1 MKPDHTQLKA
11 VAHRDTAASSSSK
24 PPDGLS
30 VGDKEKQGRKTKQT
44 SSRKQQAKTQP
55 KTQPQQ
61 QGSCKTA
68 NTGKT
73 SSASS
78 KTVTDKGELLQHRES
93 SDSMTSLDSTSSAK
107 SRDGSERTRPE
118 GDSVAGEI
126 SSEPPKVTVSTAPS
140 EATKNSL
147 TPALDSTTAI
157 VKKEHAPQQSRK
169 EKKRKT
175 KPPASPTAESQK
187 IVGKP
192 LLQSAEES
200 EPVDREEGLFE
211 VEQLVVEEPRVLKA
225 AAEVESTM
233 LPGKAGQ
240 KEKKVKKADSLD
252 DISPVSPVHLRNNKG
267 NVPKVTAKSKL
278 GASETTA
285 SMNDPFSKRVDRTSY
300 VSKKPG
306 ARRARTSP
314 DIPLQRNTSDPDVDL
329 EKRLPVSE
337 PSSDRD
343 QSPGSPSSERAE
355 DFIIRQQVESHS
367 VTNPLVEG
375 IEAEENVA
383 DTRTCTVEED
393 REGESKTTTVDLL
406 EVKPATSSS
415 ANNPRATSPHELAA
429 SVLRQKSK
437 KTDTGNEEHTTN
449 ITLSQTKKHSTTVH
463 EDKSKTSAKL
473 DEEETFY
480 TVSSPVKSS
489 KGHPSSA
496 RLISRPSKTNG
507 KVPQPVMESQETTLA
522 FSQMNQPPPGAV
534 LAADSVMS
542 GTYVATVHEP
552 TQAVFAA
559 SSTPTPSTPGRYQYS
574 KPANTLGDYMPQGV
588 MNAGRNPVRPSPE
601 VIHEGTVKYPRFTA
615 TGGVT
620 AAAPPPSGKLTKV
633 PVAAIQQDPSLQTPG
648 YYPTSGGVPV
658 SDQLG
663 RVTVELPTSTNSA
676 GYALPSQS
684 ATGSIAPHIYAAGVA
699 ASRKRP
705 SHLELPQNITPQMI
719 AWASLQARAEGYASL
734 QDKLQQQQQQ
744 RSSQASLHYAYN
756 QMRAQQQGMRYPA
769 QPDYHSV
776 GQTTRQ
782 NATSSPFGLLN
793 TLTTPPMMYKT
804 PSMEKQLPAA
814 PQPHHHTTDLGGEY
828 LPVSSKLTTPTAAAH
843 SLINLAPGSAS
854 SKVDTG
860 SVGRRET
867 GWQDDKV
874 CASHPCS
881 VLWTLTLF
889 CGVQL
894 CSCSSVG
901 VVNRNHN
908 TTFSRKYVLLVKF
921 VPHKD
926 N

>member
-1 MKPDHTQLKA
+1 MT
-11 VAHRDTAASSSSK
+11 SSSSK
-24 PPDGLS
+24 PPDGVP

-61 QGSCKTA
+61 QGSSKAT
-68 NTGKT
+68 NTSKT
-73 SSASS
+73 SASN

-93 SDSMTSLDSTSSAK
+93 SDSMTSLDSTSSTK
-107 SRDGSERTRPE
+107 SRDGSERSRPE
-118 GDSVAGEI
+118 GDIAAGEI
-126 SSEPPKVTVSTAPS
+126 SSEPPKVAASSAPS
-140 EATKNSL
+140 EGTKNSQAPTL
-147 TPALDSTTAI
+147 ESTTAI
-157 VKKEHAPQQSRK
+157 AKKEHAPQQSRK

-192 LLQSAEES
+192 LLQSAEEL
-200 EPVDREEGLFE
+200 EPLDREEGLFE
-211 VEQLVVEEPRVLKA
+211 VEQLVVEEPRALKA
-225 AAEVESTM
+225 IAEVESAM

-240 KEKKVKKADSLD
+240 KEKKGKKADSLD

-267 NVPKVTAKSKL
+267 NVPKVSAKSKL
-278 GASETTA
+278 GGSESTA
-285 SMNDPFSKRVDRTSY
+285 GMNDPFSKRVDRTSY
-300 VSKKPG
+300 ISKKAG
-306 ARRARTSP
+306 TRRARTSP
-314 DIPLQRNTSDPDVDL
+314 DIPLQRNTSDLDVDL

-343 QSPGSPSSERAE
+343 QSSGSPSSEKAE
-355 DFIIRQQVESHS
+355 DFFIRQQVESHS
-367 VTNPLVEG
+367 VANPLIAG

-383 DTRTCTVEED
+383 DTRTCTVEEEG
-393 REGESKTTTVDLL
+393 EGESKTAMVDRL
-406 EVKPATSSS
+406 EVKPATSSL
-415 ANNPRATSPHELAA
+415 ANNPRANSPHELAA
-429 SVLRQKSK
+429 SVLRQQSSK
-437 KTDTGNEEHTTN
+437 KDAGNEEHPTN
-449 ITLSQTKKHSTTVH
+449 IALSQTRKHSTAVH

-480 TVSSPVKSS
+480 TVPSPVKSS

-496 RLISRPSKTNG
+496 RLISRPSKTSG
-507 KVPQPVMESQETTLA
+507 KVPQPVLETQEATPA
-522 FSQMNQPPPGAV
+522 FSQINQPPPGAV
-534 LAADSVMS
+534 IAPDSVMS
-542 GTYVATVHEP
+542 GTYVATVQEP
-552 TQAVFAA
+552 TQAMFAT

-588 MNAGRNPVRPSPE
+588 MNPGRNPVRPSPE
-601 VIHEGTVKYPRFTA
+601 VIHDATIKYPRFTA
-615 TGGVT
+615 TGGVP

-663 RVTVELPTSTNSA
+663 RVTVELPSSTNSG

-684 ATGSIAPHIYAAGVA
+684 ATGSITPHMYAASVA

-744 RSSQASLHYAYN
+744 RSSQASLQYAYN

-776 GQTTRQ
+776 SQTTRQ
-782 NATSSPFGLLN
+782 NTTPSPFGLLN
-793 TLTTPPMMYKT
+793 SLTTPHMLYKT

-814 PQPHHHTTDLGGEY
+814 PQAHHHHTTDLGGEY
-828 LPVSSKLTTPTAAAH
+828 LPISSKLTTPTAAAH
-843 SLINLAPGSAS
+843 PLINLAPGAAS
-854 SKVDTG
+854 SKVDVG
-860 SVGRRET
+860 SVGRREM

-874 CASHPCS
+874 CVSH
-881 VLWTLTLF
+881 VLF
-889 CGVQL
+889 CTADTH
-894 CSCSSVG
+894 SF
-901 VVNRNHN
+901 VVYNCAPVA
-908 TTFSRKYVLLVKF
+908 VLVWLTVS
-921 VPHKD
+921 P
-926 N
+926 